1 VLDPRL
7 SGAFCRSMSRRRI
20 VLGALGALGASALA
34 ACAAPASP
42 TPAPAKPGPEGTPAP
57 KPTTA
62 PAAAPPQAPAATK
75 PAAAPPTSAPAAAAA
90 ASPTAAAKPAEA
102 TKPAEAA
109 KPAAAPATGAQG
121 EVEFWYWGTPTI
133 LDGFAKGIAAFEQA
147 NPRLK
152 VKPVT
157 SPYNGFYEK
166 LQATLAGGTHPDLS
180 MMEPLN
186 LVTYQKRQF
195 IRSFQPFVQDLDLSK
210 YFRTLF
216 DDLNRIPYGKTG
228 DLWGLP
234 LYQHT
239 RVLIYNKDLFDKAG
253 VKYPDGSW
261 TWQTWEDT
269 AAKLTGGGNY
279 GWSAGSGLYEP
290 WIGMIQ
296 LGSDMLDEKHEKVL
310 FDSPEGVKT
319 VQHLANLYKSG
330 SGVANAELQAM
341 NVPLLLTGKVAMDS
355 QHTWSLTMDAYKTA
369 KVNWDL
375 APSPARV
382 GEGSPKACM
391 GFGDSVIL
399 YSKAKNSDGA
409 VALSKALL
417 NDPFQSEIVT
427 SWGLLPVL
435 QSAMPAFL
443 KNAPQGKSFAAASE
457 QLAYMRTFQVTDDF
471 NGWTKEITGSIFQ
484 EIDKKTPPEQ
494 IAKSLG
500 TKANEKLKEIL
511 ARP

>member
-1 VLDPRL
+1 VLGPRL
-7 SGAFCRSMSRRRI
+7 SGGFRRSLSRRRI
-20 VLGALGALGASALA
+20 VLSALGALGASALA

-42 TPAPAKPGPEGTPAP
+42 TTTPAPAKPTEPPKPAAQ
-57 KPTTA
+57 PTTA
-62 PAAAPPQAPAATK
+62 AAGAPTPAPAATK
-75 PAAAPPTSAPAAAAA
+75 PAEPTKPAAAP
-90 ASPTAAAKPAEA
+90 SPTAAAKPAEA

-109 KPAAAPATGAQG
+109 KPAAAPAATGAPG

-133 LDGFAKGIAAFEQA
+133 LDGFTKGIAAFEQA

-152 VKPVT
+152 VKAVT

-166 LQATLAGGTHPDLS
+166 LQATLAGGAHPDLS

-253 VKYPDGSW
+253 VKYPDGTW

-269 AAKLTGGGNY
+269 AAKLTGGGTY
-279 GWSAGSGLYEP
+279 GWSVGSGLYEP
-290 WIGMIQ
+290 WVGMIQ

-310 FDSPEGVKT
+310 FDSPEGVKV
-319 VQHLANLYKSG
+319 VQHLANLYTSG
-330 SGVANAELQAM
+330 SGIANADLQAM
-341 NVPLLLTGKVAMDS
+341 NVPLLLTGKVAMDT
-355 QHTWSLTMDAYKTA
+355 QHTWSLTMDTYKTA

-375 APSPARV
+375 APYPARAAD
-382 GEGSPKACM
+382 GAPKACM

-399 YSKAKNSDGA
+399 YSKAKNPDGA

-471 NGWTKEITGSIFQ
+471 NGWTREITGNIFQ

-494 IAKSLG
+494 VAKTLG